1 MAADAIFQVDLRGTA
16 LEALQRIDAQTDKI
30 STSVDALETNA
41 IDSFRNI
48 ADKSQNSFGNFLV
61 TANQGLE
68 LFDKF
73 ASTLDFTQ
81 EYNALETSTKRFSN
95 LTGTALD
102 EVTGKA
108 FKLGEVFGENS
119 QDILKAANALTK
131 QVGGTF
137 QENLELIQTGFEAGA
152 NLNGDLLDQL
162 SEYGPQLK
170 AAGLNAAEGVAII
183 AQAAK
188 DGIYSDKAIDAIKEG
203 GISIRELGKSQI
215 DALVGIGIEASD
227 LAGKSTFESLQ
238 IISAGLQGVDEKARQ
253 LAVSDI
259 FKGAGEDAGFAFI
272 EGLATLDLDVNNLPK
287 VREAG
292 QGFREFFANVKVGVA
307 SIAGSSIEV
316 LQGLSAVA
324 PAIIG
329 LTSAYNFLTAA
340 ETKEFIVKKASLIWT
355 SLVTGAQWLWNAS
368 LWAGAAAM
376 LVLTSPITLVIL
388 GVGLLVAGV
397 IYAYNHFE
405 GFRNVVNDLGSTIY
419 NFIESNPMLSW
430 INDVI
435 DKIGEA
441 YGWIKRFLG
450 GLFGGDGEEIE
461 VGINQTVKNPEN
473 IGSSSPAL
481 DLGFGAPKTT
491 SPSTSSSLGGSS
503 FSGAEK
509 KNINVSIQNLVKE
522 ININTSNLT
531 EGASEIRKAVETA
544 LVGAVRDFEVAI

>member
-73 ASTLDFTQ
+73 ASTLNFTQ

-102 EVTGKA
+102 VVTGKA

-183 AQAAK
+183 TQAAK

-238 IISAGLQGVDEKARQ
+238 IISAGLQGVDE
-253 LAVSDI
+253 I

-287 VREAG
+287 VRESG
-292 QGFREFFANVKVGVA
+292 QGFREFFADVKVGIA
-307 SIAGSSIEV
+307 SITGSSIEV
-316 LQGLSAVA
+316 LQGISAVT
-324 PAIIG
+324 PAIVG
-329 LTSAYNFLTAA
+329 LTSVYNFLTLA
-340 ETKEFIVKKASLIWT
+340 ETKELIVKKASLVWT
-355 SLVTGAQWLWNAS
+355 GLVTGAQWLWNAS

-376 LVLTSPITLVIL
+376 LVLTSPITLVIA

-405 GFRNVVNDLGSTIY
+405 GFRTVVNDLGNTIY

-441 YGWIKRFLG
+441 YGWVKRFLG

-461 VGINQTVKNPEN
+461 VGINQTLNNPEDVGPN
-473 IGSSSPAL
+473 VPAL
-481 DLGFGAPKTT
+481 DLGFGTPT
-491 SPSTSSSLGGSS
+491 STPPSTSSSLGGSS